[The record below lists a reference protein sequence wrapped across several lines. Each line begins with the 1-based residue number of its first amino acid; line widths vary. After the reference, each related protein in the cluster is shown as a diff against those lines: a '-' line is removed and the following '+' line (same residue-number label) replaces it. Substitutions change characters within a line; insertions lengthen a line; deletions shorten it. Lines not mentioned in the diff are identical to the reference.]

1 MSSEL
6 KGKIPAI
13 VRPKLEYCSRV
24 IHLSGNDP
32 AKNCTIY
39 NKTFRHNSC
48 VYLISDVSRWL
59 GITSNP
65 TNPWSPDN
73 AVQNNERFDRSSCR
87 IYMANKIWWWW
98 YHSVTCQQCNARTH
112 FIVHRFQ
119 PAVDAFKYYFI
130 PRTILSWNAV
140 YCLGLVG
147 KSSKPAGS
155 TEVFITR
162 QHTDARYWYSKSV
175 RLSVRP

>member
-1 MSSEL
+1 M
-6 KGKIPAI
+6 
-13 VRPKLEYCSRV
+13 C
-24 IHLSGNDP
+24 
-32 AKNCTIY
+32 
-39 NKTFRHNSC
+39 
-48 VYLISDVSRWL
+48 ISDKWRVTL
-59 GITSNP
+59 AGNYFK
-65 TNPWSPDN
+65 PDESMI
-73 AVQNNERFDRSSCR
+73 AWQNNERFDRSSCR

-175 RLSVRP
+175 RLSVRPSVRNVPVSDENGLTYRHSFFTIR